1 MGGIGEEEGRGSR
14 SGSVGKE
21 LVKAV
26 ARGGLSECHKEEEKK
41 KGKRGRKMVVIY
53 MTSFVTG
60 TTLTV

>member
-41 KGKRGRKMVVIY
+41 KEKEDERWWFYI
-53 MTSFVTG
+53 
-60 TTLTV
+60 